1 MRKNL
6 HHLRNLRDKLIFS
19 GEEKDPREEK
29 QESLRNLSKSEALH
43 WKEAATYSP
52 ALHCST
58 IGASGLNFS
67 VRNGKR
73 WNPTAITTWYK
84 VDYWLNKTVFVK
96 LLFRCFVVLLSCG
109 TTIQLKVWT
118 WKKVFGQL
126 VVLGFDVTVF
136 TPAPYQRRSLRRP
149 SMEFSSCGWLRT

>member
-1 MRKNL
+1 MCRIQWSPTKKKRELEKSALSFQTDRSNIYEIKKWQEKEYNQRKSVEIHEKNNQWKKSVWI
-6 HHLRNLRDKLIFS
+6 REICGTKIINEKKSASSAKSAWQTNIQR
-19 GEEKDPREEK
+19 EEKTAEKKKIREKKK

-73 WNPTAITTWYK
+73 WNPTAITTW
-84 VDYWLNKTVFVK
+84 
-96 LLFRCFVVLLSCG
+96 
-109 TTIQLKVWT
+109 
-118 WKKVFGQL
+118 
-126 VVLGFDVTVF
+126 
-136 TPAPYQRRSLRRP
+136 
-149 SMEFSSCGWLRT
+149 